1 MLNSNNPDKT
11 EFQDPVSINVGGQV
25 YTTTLSTLTRFQD
38 SMLGAMF
45 RGKLPL
51 LKDRKGN
58 FFIDRDGKVFRHILN
73 YLRSSSLDLP
83 RDFSEMQL
91 LKREADFYQIRPLLE
106 ELAQHES
113 GFLQA
118 AGRSAVL
125 TADVSCQARTLHF
138 NLKRGPE
145 NFELFSCTVQIY
157 TANVFCTS
165 RAAVELLCRSFSYQ
179 TPEGAV
185 PPQAEEGQPNCLRLQ
200 WTPRPAEMPVEL
212 FNKQG
217 YRRLTVA
224 PVPSTESTVVQDAR
238 SFVERML
245 QLALAEG
252 FRVDSVFPDS
262 SDILNCVSLRFVR
275 Y

>member
-1 MLNSNNPDKT
+1 MLNNPDKT
-11 EFQDPVSINVGGQV
+11 EFRDPISLNVGGQV
-25 YTTTLSTLTRFQD
+25 YTTTLSTLTRFED

-45 RGKLPL
+45 RGNLPL
-51 LKDRKGN
+51 LRDRKGN
-58 FFIDRDGKVFRHILN
+58 YVIDRDGKVFRHILN

-83 RDFSEMQL
+83 QDFNEMQL
-91 LKREADFYQIRPLLE
+91 LKREADFYQIGPLLD
-106 ELAQHES
+106 ELGRHEC
-113 GFLQA
+113 GLRQA

-125 TADVSCQARTLHF
+125 TVDVHCQARTLHF
-138 NLKRGPE
+138 NLKKSPE
-145 NFELFSCTVQIY
+145 NYELFSCTVQVC

-165 RAAVELLCRSFSYQ
+165 RAVVELLCSRFSYQ

-185 PPQAEEGQPNCLRLQ
+185 APQAEEGQPNYLRLQ

-212 FNKQG
+212 FNKHG
-217 YRRLTVA
+217 YRQLTA
-224 PVPSTESTVVQDAR
+224 AQLPSTESNSVQDAR
-238 SFVERML
+238 GFVAWML

-262 SDILNCVSLRFVR
+262 ADILNCGSLRCVR